1 VIEREVLV
9 KAEQG
14 APDSAFVQITGFQIE
29 TSTGTRE
36 LSSRQLGRFLRC
48 AHHRVEPPGLAVIGQ
63 RFYGESGPSL
73 LRIRLNVQLPFG
85 IAVREDLERPS
96 AALNVA
102 LINYHCNFGFAKG
115 WRGAIT
121 CTMASRRDRLLPSDH
136 SGSDLTS
143 KEAE

>member
-102 LINYHCNFGFAKG
+102 LTTTATLVSQGLARCYHMHHGISE
-115 WRGAIT
+115 R
-121 CTMASRRDRLLPSDH
+121 SPL
-136 SGSDLTS
+136 
-143 KEAE
+143 AERP